1 MNQCVQANLVNKP
14 QEEVIGA
21 HLTEI
26 PGPKESY
33 MDSPEKGTAVMNRD
47 LGIDNNEEEYKQQ
60 DQMC

>member
-1 MNQCVQANLVNKP
+1 
-14 QEEVIGA
+14 VIGA

-33 MDSPEKGTAVMNRD
+33 MDSPEKGTAVMDRD

-60 DQMC
+60 D